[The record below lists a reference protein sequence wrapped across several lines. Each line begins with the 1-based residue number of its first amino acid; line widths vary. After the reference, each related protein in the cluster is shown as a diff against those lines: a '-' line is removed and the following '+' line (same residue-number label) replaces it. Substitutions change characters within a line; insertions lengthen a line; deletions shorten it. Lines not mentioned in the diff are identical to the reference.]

1 MAERKKVAIGGKP
14 SRATEATAVDAWVAN
29 TPPAAAEAPEA
40 TAEPMK
46 RLTIDVPASLHSRI
60 KVQCAQEGQKM
71 ADVIRALLEERFPE
85 P

>member
-1 MAERKKVAIGGKP
+1 MAERKKVAIGEKP
-14 SRATEATAVDAWVAN
+14 SRATETTAVDAWVAKA
-29 TPPAAAEAPEA
+29 PAAAA
-40 TAEPMK
+40 TPAEPMK

-60 KVQCAQEGQKM
+60 KVQCAQKGQKM